1 MKSISAS
8 DITLLHNAFKLEIEN
23 HPEFR
28 QKSKRQL
35 YFLAACAIF
44 DSNLDLCV
52 ALKLRPHGGLIGIDD
67 SSLDYCLKFSKVFRL
82 HAVLHDAAGFVKEHS
97 NQGPGYIYF
106 LNFSAKELHSP
117 DGDST
122 TAPPSQS
129 SEQSEVKLNNIN
141 KVEFQLNPL
150 QINNDCAQDPD
161 VKKIKKVPK

>member
-106 LNFSAKELHSP
+106 LNFSGLNSCFLGHISGLLFCLYIKFFKP
-117 DGDST
+117 KIF
-122 TAPPSQS
+122 
-129 SEQSEVKLNNIN
+129 KLL
-141 KVEFQLNPL
+141 E
-150 QINNDCAQDPD
+150 C
-161 VKKIKKVPK
+161 